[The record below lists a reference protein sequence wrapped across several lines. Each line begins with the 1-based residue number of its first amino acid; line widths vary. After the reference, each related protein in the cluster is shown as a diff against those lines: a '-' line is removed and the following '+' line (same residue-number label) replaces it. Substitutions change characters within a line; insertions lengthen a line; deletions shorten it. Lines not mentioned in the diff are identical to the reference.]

1 MRRTWGPMHE
11 DLRREHEVKRSS
23 DRSFGIVFAVVFA
36 LVGLY
41 PLLSGGTPRLWALGV
56 SAVFLILALAWQSA
70 LSPFNK
76 LWARFGLLL
85 HHVVNPVVMALL
97 FFTTVLPIGLLMR
110 LVGKDLLKLK
120 RDPAARSYWIE
131 RKPPGPAPETMIHQ
145 F

>member
-1 MRRTWGPMHE
+1 MRQTWGPMHE

-41 PLLSGGTPRLWALGV
+41 PLLSGGSPRLWALGV
-56 SAVFLILALAWQSA
+56 GAVFLILALAWQSA
-70 LSPFNK
+70 LSPLNE

-110 LVGKDLLKLK
+110 LAGKDLLKLK
-120 RDPAARSYWIE
+120 RDPTARSYWIE